1 MVACKAAVLHPQY
14 APAIPAMQ
22 VHFCAKYR
30 ATVNIFIVKR
40 LICGYDEDKRS
51 YMIASIIYAIGG
63 FIEALVGLRFVG
75 ANPDNAL
82 VSWIYA
88 WSTPF
93 VAPFSG
99 IFGQDAT
106 VVSGV
111 GAVTTSVF
119 DWTALIALI
128 IIGIVV
134 GIVGSLLGR
143 HYAVR

>member
-1 MVACKAAVLHPQY
+1 
-14 APAIPAMQ
+14 
-22 VHFCAKYR
+22 
-30 ATVNIFIVKR
+30 
-40 LICGYDEDKRS
+40 
-51 YMIASIIYAIGG
+51 MIANIIYAIGG
-63 FIEALVGLRFVG
+63 FIEALVGLRFVLRLVG

-88 WSTPF
+88 WSTSF

-111 GAVTTSVF
+111 GAVTTSMF

-128 IIGIVV
+128 VIGIVV